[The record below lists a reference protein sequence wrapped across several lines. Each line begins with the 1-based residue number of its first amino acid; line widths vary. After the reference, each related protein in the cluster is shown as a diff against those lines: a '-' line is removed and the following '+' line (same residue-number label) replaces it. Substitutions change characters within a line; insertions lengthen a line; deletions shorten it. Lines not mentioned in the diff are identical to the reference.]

1 MEDKIVKWFVGGE
14 SITSISKRLR
24 RTYGYI
30 RFIISKYL
38 DNEQITA
45 IIYWQRK
52 TNKKSR
58 GESDR
63 NEEKRLK
70 MYQGYSLEIKEDP
83 IGWNAF
89 MEAHK
94 HRIRK
99 L

>member
-1 MEDKIVKWFVGGE
+1 MEEKIVKWFVEGE

-30 RFIISKYL
+30 RYIITQHL
-38 DNEQITA
+38 DPEQVVA
-45 IIYWQRK
+45 IIHWQKGIKREARIK
-52 TNKKSR
+52 
-58 GESDR
+58 SDR

-70 MYQGYSLEIKEDP
+70 MYQGYSLEVKEDP

-89 MEAHK
+89 IEAHK
-94 HRIRK
+94 HKIRR